1 MYLSSESTGRAL
13 NNKNAVKRGLVA
25 GLATLALI
33 AGGGCGKTQE
43 PAPPGRQPY
52 ANLGLRP
59 NTPGFLQG
67 TVMERVEVGNT
78 GQMAVTSFGLAVNLR
93 YPGDTRAPVPVR
105 EWMIKEMYRLGFGR
119 ATGFSDLRRL
129 QPEQVLQD
137 KRVAVVMVGAYVP
150 PGARVGQRTDV
161 VVQALP
167 GSDTASLAGATLYQC
182 ELRLLGA
189 NALNPGGSVNA
200 HIAARGPVFINPAFA
215 LEVPTPG
222 AGGGGGENRTGSRVG
237 TILGGGVCTTDRPI
251 HLRLRTP
258 QWNVAKVVE
267 QIINERFQTVADKPR
282 ANGQGMCVA
291 EAQDEGYI
299 NLYVPA
305 KYQKNWEHFVAV
317 VNHLYLTVNPAAAAM
332 KARELVAEAKKP
344 EALLADIS
352 YALEGL
358 GTVAIPYIGE
368 LLTHPSPDVAF
379 AAAKAGTYLGDAASE
394 IALGRMAQTAGH
406 PFRVDA
412 IQVLGDVPPS
422 PAVARAVS
430 PCLDADDA
438 QVRIAAY
445 KVLSQIDDARIP
457 NPVMSRKIHDSFIL
471 DVIETTGKPMVYAT
485 RVGEPRIAVFGSRS
499 QIRLPITFSAFDTRL
514 TITQDARKPQLLSVF
529 YRGEEMQEPVAALS
543 RPLIVELAARLGGGS
558 DDKFRFSYGE
568 IVAMLQTMADTG
580 KVASSFVLQDIPGLE
595 EQFGDIADASS
606 GRSVGEAQPA
616 TPQPATGL
624 AGTSPMAPPPG
635 QVVNLTNAP
644 RPNGNAPAAGGR
656 PN

>member
-1 MYLSSESTGRAL
+1 MYPSSESTGGVL
-13 NNKNAVKRGLVA
+13 NNSAVKRGIAA
-25 GLATLALI
+25 GLAALALI
-33 AGGGCGKTQE
+33 AGGCGRTTE
-43 PAPPGRQPY
+43 PPPPGRQPY
-52 ANLGLRP
+52 ANLGLRQ
-59 NTPGFLQG
+59 NIPGFLNG
-67 TVMERVEVGNT
+67 TVMERVEVSNT

-105 EWMIKEMYRLGFGR
+105 EWMIKEMYRQGFGK
-119 ATGFSDLRRL
+119 ATGYSDLRRL

-215 LEVPTPG
+215 LEVPTIAG
-222 AGGGGGENRTGSRVG
+222 AGENRAGSRVG

-258 QWNVAKVVE
+258 QWNVAKLVE
-267 QIINERFQTVADKPR
+267 QIVNERFQTVADKPR

-317 VNHLYLTVNPAAAAM
+317 VNHIYLTVNPAAAAM
-332 KARELVAEAKKP
+332 KARELVAEAQKP

-352 YALEGL
+352 YALEAL
-358 GTVAIPYIGE
+358 GSAAVPYIGE

-394 IALGRMAQTAGH
+394 IALGRMAQTDGH

-422 PAVARAVS
+422 PAVARAVA

-438 QVRIAAY
+438 QVRIEAY
-445 KVLSQIDDARIP
+445 KVLSRIDDARIP

-471 DVIETTGKPMVYAT
+471 DVVESTGKPMVYAT
-485 RVGEPRIAVFGSRS
+485 RVGEPRLAVFGSRS
-499 QIRLPITFSAFDTRL
+499 QIKLPITFAAFDTRL
-514 TITQDARKPQLLSVF
+514 TITQDARKPQLLSLF
-529 YRGEEMQEPVAALS
+529 YRGEELQEPIAALS

-568 IVAMLQTMADTG
+568 VVAMLQTMADTG

-606 GRSVGEAQPA
+606 GRSVGEAPPA

-624 AGTSPMAPPPG
+624 AGTSPMAPPG
-635 QVVNLTNAP
+635 SQVVNLTNTP
-644 RPNGNAPAAGGR
+644 RPTGNAPAGGR